1 MTSPFLLLG
10 IGLVIV
16 IGGIVWLRVHAFLAL
31 ALAAFVVGALTPRDN
46 RLKNAFE
53 TAGFHAQTNA
63 SELGALVEFPVP
75 KKKKGQFRIGLHM
88 VAKRLNDDFQTVA
101 QLRIIS
107 IGEEQRPGQEG
118 KRLVAKAE
126 ILALEKGME
135 LRKSDVILSEASE
148 LEVASSWGKNIGSL
162 VAEGFGRTCAKVGII
177 IAMAAIIGTC
187 MMESGA
193 AIRIV
198 RSALSVFGEKRAPE
212 AMAGSS
218 FLLGI
223 PVFFDTLFYLMVP
236 LAKALALQT
245 KKNYL
250 LYVLAIVAGGAMTH
264 SLVPPTPGPLLVA
277 GELGVDLGRMIVGG
291 LLVGSF
297 GMTGA
302 FLYARWYNKKSPIEV
317 RSSGDVEKSD
327 FMKFS
332 EMKNEQLPSLL
343 FSLSPI
349 LLPVLLIA
357 GNSLLKQIALPSGN
371 VLFETLRQL
380 AGILGDKNLALTIGS
395 ALALLLLVR
404 SPVPRTNKV
413 GDSVRNSLKSAGTII
428 LITGMGGA
436 FGGILQQTS
445 LGLEV
450 RALASSNELGSL
462 SLLILA
468 FFATSAI
475 RIAQGSATVAMI
487 TSVGIVGGLVSQGFG
502 IHPVYLALAIGCGA
516 KPIPWMNDSGFWI
529 VGKLAG
535 LTEKETLKTFS
546 VVIALQGIVGMLAV
560 LAFAYFFP
568 NFLF

>member
-1 MTSPFLLLG
+1 VISSLLLLVL
-10 IGLVIV
+10 GLLLV
-16 IGGIVWLRVHAFLAL
+16 IGGIVWLRMHAFLAL
-31 ALAAFVVGALTPRDN
+31 ALAAFVVGALTPKEN
-46 RLKNAFE
+46 RLKNAFA
-53 TAGFHAQTNA
+53 TAGFHAEKGA
-63 SELGALVEFPVP
+63 SETGAVVDLLIP
-75 KKKKGQFRIGLHM
+75 KKKKGQLRVGLHM
-88 VAKRLNDDFQTVA
+88 VAKRLSDDFPKVA
-101 QLRIIS
+101 ELQVLS
-107 IGEEQRPGQEG
+107 IGEEKWKGQQG
-118 KRLVAKAE
+118 KRLVAKAKIITLVE
-126 ILALEKGME
+126 GMSLE
-135 LRKSDVILSEASE
+135 KSDVLLSESAE
-148 LEVASSWGKNIGSL
+148 LEVMVRAGKNVGSL
-162 VAEGFGRTCAKVGII
+162 VADGFGKTCAKVGII

-198 RSALSVFGEKRAPE
+198 RSALSIFGEKRAPE

-302 FLYARWYNKKSPIEV
+302 FLYARWYNRKFPMEV
-317 RSSGDVEKSD
+317 RSSGDMGKD
-327 FMKFS
+327 AFMKFS
-332 EMKNEQLPSLL
+332 ELKDDKLPSLL

-349 LLPVLLIA
+349 LLPVILIA
-357 GNSLLKQIALPSGN
+357 GNSFLKQVTPDLESAW
-371 VLFETLRQL
+371 FETLQKVV
-380 AGILGDKNLALTIGS
+380 GILGDKNLALTIGS
-395 ALALLLLVR
+395 ALALLLLIR
-404 SPVPRTNKV
+404 SPASRNGKV
-413 GDSVRNSLKSAGTII
+413 GVPVGNSLKSAGTII

-436 FGGILQQTS
+436 FGGILQQTA
-445 LGLEV
+445 LGLDI
-450 RALASSNELGSL
+450 RTFASSNELGSL
-462 SLLILA
+462 ALLVLA

-502 IHPVYLALAIGCGA
+502 VHPVYLALAIGCGA
-516 KPIPWMNDSGFWI
+516 KPMPWMNDSGFWV
-529 VGKLAG
+529 VGKLSG
-535 LTEKETLKTFS
+535 LTEKETLQTFS

-560 LAFAYFFP
+560 LLFASFFP

>member
-1 MTSPFLLLG
+1 MTSPFLLLVL
-10 IGLVIV
+10 GLIIV

-31 ALAAFVVGALTPRDN
+31 ALAAFAVGALTPKEN

-53 TAGFHAQTNA
+53 TAGFHAENEA
-63 SELGALVEFPVP
+63 SETGAVLDFLIP
-75 KKKKGQFRIGLHM
+75 KKKKGQLRVGLHM
-88 VAKRLNDDFQTVA
+88 VAKRLSDDFPKVA
-101 QLRIIS
+101 ELQVLS
-107 IGEEQRPGQEG
+107 IGEEKWKGQQG
-118 KRLVAKAE
+118 KRLVAKAKIITLVE
-126 ILALEKGME
+126 GMSLE
-135 LRKSDVILSEASE
+135 KSDVLLSESAE
-148 LEVASSWGKNIGSL
+148 LEVMAGAGKNVGSL

-198 RSALSVFGEKRAPE
+198 RSALSIFGEKRAPE

-302 FLYARWYNKKSPIEV
+302 FLYARWYNRKFPIDV
-317 RSSGDVEKSD
+317 RSSGDMEKGA

-332 EMKNEQLPSLL
+332 ELKDDKLPGLL

-349 LLPVLLIA
+349 LLPVILIA
-357 GNSLLKQIALPSGN
+357 GNSFLKQVTPGLESAW
-371 VLFETLRQL
+371 FDTLQKV

-395 ALALLLLVR
+395 ALALLLLIR
-404 SPVPRTNKV
+404 SPASRNGKV
-413 GDSVRNSLKSAGTII
+413 GVSVGNSLKSAGTII

-436 FGGILQQTS
+436 FGGILQQTA

-450 RALASSNELGSL
+450 RAFASSNELGSL
-462 SLLILA
+462 ALLVLA

-516 KPIPWMNDSGFWI
+516 KPIPWMNDSGFWV

-568 NFLF
+568 KFLF

>member
-1 MTSPFLLLG
+1 MTSPFLLLLL
-10 IGLVIV
+10 GLVIV

-31 ALAAFVVGALTPRDN
+31 ALAAFVVGALTPKEN

-53 TAGFHAQTNA
+53 TAGFHAEKEA
-63 SELGALVEFPVP
+63 SETGAVVDLLIP
-75 KKKKGQFRIGLHM
+75 KKKKGQLRVGLHM
-88 VAKRLNDDFQTVA
+88 VAKRLSDEFPKVA
-101 QLRIIS
+101 ELQIIW
-107 IGEEQRPGQEG
+107 IGEEKWKGQQG
-118 KRLVAKAE
+118 KRLVAKAK
-126 ILALEKGME
+126 ITSLEAGMN
-135 LRKSDVILSEASE
+135 LRKSDVLLSETAE
-148 LEVASSWGKNIGSL
+148 LEVIAGAGKNVGSL

-297 GMTGA
+297 GMAGA
-302 FLYARWYNKKSPIEV
+302 FLYARWYNQKFPIEV
-317 RSSGDVEKSD
+317 RSSGDMEKGA

-332 EMKNEQLPSLL
+332 ELKDAQLPGLL

-349 LLPVLLIA
+349 LIPVILIA
-357 GNSLLKQIALPSGN
+357 GNSFLQQVTPTSETA
-371 VLFETLRQL
+371 LFETLQKIS
-380 AGILGDKNLALTIGS
+380 GILGDKNLALTIGS
-395 ALALLLLVR
+395 ALALLLLAR
-404 SPVPRTNKV
+404 SPVSRSGNIGV
-413 GDSVRNSLKSAGTII
+413 SMSNSLKSAGTII

-436 FGGILQQTS
+436 FGGILQQTA

-450 RALASSNELGSL
+450 RAFASSNEFGPLA
-462 SLLILA
+462 LLVLA
-468 FFATSAI
+468 FFTTSAI
-475 RIAQGSATVAMI
+475 RVAQGSATVAMI
-487 TSVGIVGGLVSQGFG
+487 TSVGIVGGLVGQGFG

-516 KPIPWMNDSGFWI
+516 KPIPWMNDSGFWV

-546 VVIALQGIVGMLAV
+546 VVIALQGIVGMIAV
-560 LAFAYFFP
+560 LAFAYFCP
-568 NFLF
+568 KFLF

>member
-1 MTSPFLLLG
+1 MTSPFLLLVL
-10 IGLVIV
+10 GLIIV

-31 ALAAFVVGALTPRDN
+31 ALAAFAVGALTPKEN

-53 TAGFHAQTNA
+53 TAGFHAEKEA
-63 SELGALVEFPVP
+63 SEIGAVVDLLIP
-75 KKKKGQFRIGLHM
+75 KKKKGQLRVGLHM
-88 VAKRLNDDFQTVA
+88 VAKRLSDEFPKVA
-101 QLRIIS
+101 ELQIIS
-107 IGEEQRPGQEG
+107 IGEEKRKGQEG
-118 KRLVAKAE
+118 KRLVAKAKIISLKE
-126 ILALEKGME
+126 SMN
-135 LRKSDVILSEASE
+135 LRKSDVLLSETAE
-148 LEVASSWGKNIGSL
+148 LEVVSSAGKNVGSL
-162 VAEGFGRTCAKVGII
+162 VADGFGRTCAKVGII

-302 FLYARWYNKKSPIEV
+302 FLYARWYNRKFPIEV
-317 RSSGDVEKSD
+317 RSSGDMEKGA

-332 EMKNEQLPSLL
+332 ELKDDKLPGLL

-349 LLPVLLIA
+349 LLPVILIA
-357 GNSLLKQIALPSGN
+357 GNSFLKQVTPNSES
-371 VLFETLRQL
+371 VLFETLQKI

-404 SPVPRTNKV
+404 SPASRNGNV
-413 GDSVRNSLKSAGTII
+413 GVSVSNSLKSAGTII

-436 FGGILQQTS
+436 FGGILQQTA

-450 RALASSNELGSL
+450 RAFASSNEFGPLA
-462 SLLILA
+462 LLILA
-468 FFATSAI
+468 FFTTSAI

-487 TSVGIVGGLVSQGFG
+487 TSVGIVGGLIGQGFG

-516 KPIPWMNDSGFWI
+516 KPIPWMNDSGFWV

-546 VVIALQGIVGMLAV
+546 VVIALQGIVGMVAV

-568 NFLF
+568 KFLF

>member
-1 MTSPFLLLG
+1 
-10 IGLVIV
+10 
-16 IGGIVWLRVHAFLAL
+16 
-31 ALAAFVVGALTPRDN
+31 
-46 RLKNAFE
+46 
-53 TAGFHAQTNA
+53 
-63 SELGALVEFPVP
+63 
-75 KKKKGQFRIGLHM
+75 
-88 VAKRLNDDFQTVA
+88 
-101 QLRIIS
+101 
-107 IGEEQRPGQEG
+107 
-118 KRLVAKAE
+118 
-126 ILALEKGME
+126 
-135 LRKSDVILSEASE
+135 LRKSDVLLSESAE
-148 LEVASSWGKNIGSL
+148 LEVMAGAGKNVGSL

-198 RSALSVFGEKRAPE
+198 RSALSIFGEKRAPE

-245 KKNYL
+245 KRNYL

-297 GMTGA
+297 GMAGA
-302 FLYARWYNKKSPIEV
+302 FLYARWYNQKYPIEV
-317 RSSGDVEKSD
+317 RSSGDMEKGA

-332 EMKNEQLPSLL
+332 ELKDDKLPSLL

-349 LLPVLLIA
+349 LLPVILIA
-357 GNSLLKQIALPSGN
+357 GNSFLKQVTPTSETA
-371 VLFETLRQL
+371 LFETLQKIS
-380 AGILGDKNLALTIGS
+380 GILGDKNLALTIGS
-395 ALALLLLVR
+395 ALALLLLAR
-404 SPVPRTNKV
+404 SPVSRSGNI
-413 GDSVRNSLKSAGTII
+413 GISMSNSLKSAGTII

-436 FGGILQQTS
+436 FGGILQQTA

-450 RALASSNELGSL
+450 RAFAASNEFGSL
-462 SLLILA
+462 ALLILA
-468 FFATSAI
+468 FFTTSAI
-475 RIAQGSATVAMI
+475 RVAQGSATVAMI
-487 TSVGIVGGLVSQGFG
+487 TSVGIVGGVVSQGFG
-502 IHPVYLALAIGCGA
+502 VHPVYLALAIGCGA
-516 KPIPWMNDSGFWI
+516 KPIPWMNDSGFWV

-535 LTEKETLKTFS
+535 LTEKETLQTFS

-560 LAFAYFFP
+560 LAFAYFCP

>member
-1 MTSPFLLLG
+1 M
-10 IGLVIV
+10 
-16 IGGIVWLRVHAFLAL
+16 RVHAFLAL
-31 ALAAFVVGALTPRDN
+31 ALAAFVVGALTPKDN

-53 TAGFHAQTNA
+53 TAGFHAQSNA
-63 SELGALVEFPVP
+63 SELGAVVELPVP
-75 KKKKGQFRIGLHM
+75 KKKEKQLREGLHM
-88 VAKRLNDDFQTVA
+88 VAKRLNADLQTVA

-107 IGEEQRPGQEG
+107 IREQQIPGQEG

-126 ILALEKGME
+126 IIALEKGVE
-135 LRKSDVILSEASE
+135 VRKSDIILSEASE
-148 LEVASSWGKNIGSL
+148 LDVISSAGKNIGSL

-245 KKNYL
+245 KRNYL

-302 FLYARWYNKKSPIEV
+302 FLYARWYNKTSPIEV
-317 RSSGDVEKSD
+317 RSSGDMEKD
-327 FMKFS
+327 TFMKFS
-332 EMKNEQLPSLL
+332 ELKDDKLPSLF

-349 LLPVLLIA
+349 LLPVILIA
-357 GNSLLKQIALPSGN
+357 GNSLLKQIAPASESA
-371 VLFETLRQL
+371 LFELLKDT
-380 AGILGDKNLALTIGS
+380 AGVLGDKNLALTIGS
-395 ALALLLLVR
+395 ALALFLLIR
-404 SPVPRTNKV
+404 SSASKTGKV

-462 SLLILA
+462 SLLLLA

-487 TSVGIVGGLVSQGFG
+487 TSVGIVGGLASQGFG

-546 VVIALQGIVGMLAV
+546 VVIALQGIVGMVAV

-568 NFLF
+568 KFLF